1 MTKKNENTALF
12 GLPDD
17 VLQPDG
23 KSIILIKQL
32 QAKGLNRDV
41 KRKLIEHPKSV
52 SHLDAVVTKCLGDRI
67 AHLPDLD
74 KQLVRR
80 WTNPMQRIGSFW
92 AARQGGQTGCD
103 RFAARDYA
111 LSVDLLFLEEFD
123 SDWTSLKF
131 DEDRLLEMCTAWP
144 SIRAAIEQVMA
155 GSNAKLSFNVFMLWP
170 RIVDELV
177 RWPELD
183 KARHRAVSHAVFALC
198 SISMN
203 DWFARRA
210 VELCPE
216 LAGYFEFA
224 DQSEECEEP
233 VAVESTSPDA
243 VGTWQADWNDLLGR
257 LDSLQE
263 ELRSRPTRQSVA
275 QLIQI
280 GQELEVL
287 AERLPEAN
295 EVLRAEVRGKVTRL
309 MAACREWGGKAGFSW
324 LDETVIRLLEKHWEN
339 ALIEP
344 GGPLGELSAD
354 ADAALGRTAQAAGIY
369 QFEAGGRDAMLEA
382 LNDLDRRV
390 GAAKS
395 LVVRKP
401 LAKMRREQDRA
412 LLDLDERLA
421 NLQDV
426 FLSAAS
432 PYGRPFEML
441 DDASGGIDT
450 SAGDAVVSAPSAQPD
465 EIPAPPQAA
474 RSPAPTEVPDSPPAE
489 IAAPA
494 TVSDSEPDLV
504 PLSGKASQPDIVSGS
519 KPMPVPDA
527 IPVAPPEKLTGDQ
540 AVQCPRTDDGATA
553 CSPNEEIYTPEA
565 GEACRPIWT
574 LLERGNLSMAYQ
586 FAKALTELDSSIR
599 TLPPELLQSVA
610 LAHSLVFP
618 DGGLRESV
626 ATRLQSLSEAWFHED
641 GPRSWH
647 TALNL
652 LLVAATLRPMVLSP
666 ESGASAIAGYL
677 RLDSEG
683 RYRSLYSL
691 VQALREASDRLRGFR
706 IELSSIRSARD
717 QAAITKDLS
726 GLQTEAGD
734 WLRTQA
740 PAMTIKFAAAT
751 RVWQAWL
758 RPEGLVARL
767 VSPVVEMKPAAAAEV
782 SALIRSLSDHV
793 EVRKLIRRTDRI
805 ENGRVKGED
814 IHSGAFD
821 HLVRCT
827 QEALGL
833 ARRWLA
839 LVESQSP
846 SSDQMR
852 RLLSQVREKL
862 DQLIGPIQLE
872 LMASDSDPWGLV
884 ASAQKAVWGE
894 LQALHGLF
902 DPESPLPATEPPE
915 EQVLVWDLL
924 LVPEIRMQTGWSVET
939 TAAEIVPA
947 IRKWIAD
954 PVSLCEAFEKRLHV
968 GDVFGAELLLQET
981 VTEDSEPGLGASLP
995 RERDSWCAKLRDA
1008 LLKARREIEVGSAYG
1023 YVSDSER
1030 SVWESDLV
1038 LLEAQTPE
1046 RGRFDSAL
1054 RAISAISGQIERN
1067 HDSKAAAV
1075 TKAISELARAGR
1087 NPADL
1092 AEVEKV
1098 LGERDIATANE
1109 LLQRVRRG
1117 LPPWPEEAVA
1127 VDPFVA
1133 FVSSIVPVED
1143 WLSNQRG
1150 KDSIEATIKKGA
1162 AIPGLELGKVAG
1174 AQRDQAATMF
1184 ADWSL
1189 LKSRRQADAPRL
1201 QSFFGGLGFV
1211 LPGPPTRDSKTTGM
1225 EVWKMTADPIEDRHV
1240 CPIPHF
1246 GSGAKGNYRVICL
1259 WERPTEDDIVQMV
1272 GDSGLHRATVVLY
1285 FGRMSERKWRDISRK
1300 TKLKHKTFVLIDEVM
1315 LLFLAGQEG
1324 SRLAAF
1330 FSTSLPF
1337 AYSDPYDATAGLVP
1351 PEMFFGRMAE
1361 LDAILGINGRCFIYG
1376 GRQLG
1381 KTALMR
1387 RAEQAFHAPA
1397 NRHYSTW
1404 IDLRAEGIGVNRAAS
1419 EIWLPLATSL
1429 KAIGVLG
1436 APVSSASLTKKGGVD
1451 ALFDEVRAF
1460 LDANEE
1466 RRILLLLDEADR
1478 FFEQDG
1484 RNDFA
1489 ETRRLKQLMDVSQR
1503 RFKVVFAGLHNVYR
1517 MTERAN
1523 HPLAHFG
1530 APIKIGPFI
1539 DEHEIREAQE
1549 LVRRP
1554 LQAAGFEFDAPSLV
1568 IRILAQTNYYP
1579 SLIQLYCHHLLRHM
1593 LAKVGSAQRP
1603 SGPRYRIT
1611 NQDIEA
1617 VYSSGDLRDEIRNK
1631 FRLTLQLDLRY
1642 EVVAYAMALEVLSG
1656 RYSHNEGMD
1665 WRSVWHN
1672 GAMQWWPE
1680 GFHDTSELDFRVLLD
1695 EMVELGVLLRTT
1707 EGRYSLRNPNIFL
1720 LLGNQ
1725 EDIETVLVKPRQP
1738 TGEFDSAAFR
1748 AHFRDKPDSPRRNP
1762 LTYQQLSELLR
1773 YENSVVAL
1781 AGSVATGSDSLV
1793 LALGDYLGQTGAG
1806 AVVELDG
1813 CSDHVSFASSLTK
1826 LIRSKRHEALTVV
1839 VVPNTVPWSGVWI
1852 RDAMRLLDGQR
1863 SANHFISLVF
1873 VADPEMIW
1881 GSLADE
1887 VMQELEI
1894 PWMSILPWRESFVRQ
1909 WLEDLK
1915 LPNITGSLGTVTG
1928 FWPALLY
1935 SVVEEGI
1942 TARELDRRI
1951 GALEQG
1957 WKDQQEVKKH
1967 LAEFGLNIPLPQQ
1980 ILTTLANWGSQP
1992 ADPGELAELSECEL
2006 EQVERTLRWA
2016 ELIGLAR
2023 REGGDFW
2030 TLDPV
2035 VRRILLAIKN

>member
-1 MTKKNENTALF
+1 M
-12 GLPDD
+12 
-17 VLQPDG
+17 
-23 KSIILIKQL
+23 
-32 QAKGLNRDV
+32 
-41 KRKLIEHPKSV
+41 
-52 SHLDAVVTKCLGDRI
+52 
-67 AHLPDLD
+67 
-74 KQLVRR
+74 
-80 WTNPMQRIGSFW
+80 
-92 AARQGGQTGCD
+92 
-103 RFAARDYA
+103 
-111 LSVDLLFLEEFD
+111 
-123 SDWTSLKF
+123 
-131 DEDRLLEMCTAWP
+131 
-144 SIRAAIEQVMA
+144 
-155 GSNAKLSFNVFMLWP
+155 
-170 RIVDELV
+170 
-177 RWPELD
+177 
-183 KARHRAVSHAVFALC
+183 
-198 SISMN
+198 
-203 DWFARRA
+203 
-210 VELCPE
+210 
-216 LAGYFEFA
+216 
-224 DQSEECEEP
+224 
-233 VAVESTSPDA
+233 
-243 VGTWQADWNDLLGR
+243 
-257 LDSLQE
+257 
-263 ELRSRPTRQSVA
+263 
-275 QLIQI
+275 QI
-280 GQELEVL
+280 GQKFELL
-287 AERLPEAN
+287 AKHLPEAGDA
-295 EVLRAEVRGKVTRL
+295 LREEVRSKVATL
-309 MAACREWGGKAGFSW
+309 IAACQEWGGKAEFSW
-324 LDETVIRLLEKHWEN
+324 LDETVITLLQTNWEK
-339 ALIEP
+339 ALGEAEEA
-344 GGPLGELSAD
+344 LGELSVD
-354 ADAALGRTAQAAGIY
+354 ADAALGRTTRAAVIY
-369 QFEAGGRDAMLEA
+369 EHEAIARGVMAETLH
-382 LNDLDRRV
+382 DLDQQL
-390 GAAKS
+390 GTAKS
-395 LVVRKP
+395 LLMRKP
-401 LAKMRREQDRA
+401 LDKRRREQERA
-412 LLDLDERLA
+412 LLDLDESLA
-421 NLQDV
+421 TLLDA

-432 PYGRPFEML
+432 PYGRPFEMP
-441 DDASGGIDT
+441 DDAPERIDIPEGNK
-450 SAGDAVVSAPSAQPD
+450 SILVAHENPD
-465 EIPAPPQAA
+465 EVPEPSQSERGSASEEA
-474 RSPAPTEVPDSPPAE
+474 PDSPPAE
-489 IAAPA
+489 IVTP
-494 TVSDSEPDLV
+494 TMVSDPKLQPV
-504 PLSGKASQPDIVSGS
+504 PLSGKAPQPDVESEGR
-519 KPMPVPDA
+519 PMPAPEGDTKPV
-527 IPVAPPEKLTGDQ
+527 VAPEVQ
-540 AVQCPRTDDGATA
+540 AGHETVQGSGVDEGAPA
-553 CSPNEEIYTPEA
+553 DSPHEEIYSPEA
-565 GEACRPIWT
+565 GEACRPIWA
-574 LLERGNLSMAYQ
+574 LLEREKLSMAYQ
-586 FAKALTELDSSIR
+586 FARALRELDSSIR
-599 TLPPELLQSVA
+599 TPPPELLQSVA

-618 DGGLRESV
+618 DGVLREAV
-626 ATRLQSLSEAWFHED
+626 AARLQTLSEAWFDED

-691 VQALREASDRLRGFR
+691 VQALRESSDRLRGFR
-706 IELSSIRSARD
+706 IELASIRSARD
-717 QAAITKDLS
+717 QAAITKDFS
-726 GLQTEAGD
+726 GLQNEARD
-734 WLRTQA
+734 WLRVQA

-751 RVWQAWL
+751 KVWQAWL
-758 RPEGLVARL
+758 KPEGLVSRL
-767 VSPVVEMKPAAAAEV
+767 VTPVAEGKSAAAPEV
-782 SALIRSLSDHV
+782 SVLIRSLSDHT
-793 EVRKLIRRTDRI
+793 EFRKLIRRTDRI

-814 IHSGAFD
+814 IHSGALD
-821 HLVRCT
+821 HLGRCI

-833 ARRWLA
+833 ARRWMA
-839 LVESQSP
+839 LVDAQSP

-852 RLLSQVREKL
+852 KLLLQVRERL
-862 DQLIGPIQLE
+862 DQLIRPIQLE
-872 LMASDSDPWGLV
+872 LSASDSDPWGLV
-884 ASAQKAVWGE
+884 ASAQKAVWSE
-894 LQALHGLF
+894 LQALYDLF
-902 DPESPLPATEPPE
+902 DPESPLPASEPPE
-915 EQVLVWDLL
+915 DQVLARDLL
-924 LVPEIRMQTGWSVET
+924 LVPEIRMEAGWSIET

-947 IRKWIAD
+947 IRKWVGD
-954 PVSLCEAFEKRLHV
+954 PVSFDQAFEMRLHV
-968 GDVFGAELLLQET
+968 GDVFGAELILQET
-981 VTEDSEPGLGASLP
+981 VAEDSEPGLGSNLP
-995 RERDSWCAKLRDA
+995 RERDGWCAKLKDA
-1008 LLKARREIEVGSAYG
+1008 LLKARRDIEVGSAYG
-1023 YVSDSER
+1023 YISDSER
-1030 SVWESDLV
+1030 SIWESDLV
-1038 LLEAQTPE
+1038 LLEAKTPE
-1046 RGRFDSAL
+1046 GGRFDSAL
-1054 RAISAISGQIERN
+1054 RAISVISGQIDKN
-1067 HDSKAAAV
+1067 HDNKATEV
-1075 TKAISELARAGR
+1075 TKAISELGRAGK

-1092 AEVEKV
+1092 AEVEKA

-1117 LPPWPEEAVA
+1117 LPPWPEEAMVF
-1127 VDPFVA
+1127 DPFVS

-1143 WLSNQRG
+1143 WLSNRRG
-1150 KDSIEATIKKGA
+1150 KDSVEASIKKGE

-1174 AQRDQAATMF
+1174 AQRDQAAKMF

-1189 LKSRRQADAPRL
+1189 MKSRREADALRL

-1211 LPGPPTRDSKTTGM
+1211 LPSPPSRDSKTTGM

-1300 TKLKHKTFVLIDEVM
+1300 TKLKHKSFVLMDEVM

-1361 LDAILGINGRCFIYG
+1361 LDAILGLNGRCFIYG

-1387 RAEQAFHAPA
+1387 RAEQAFHSPA
-1397 NRHYSTW
+1397 NGRYSVW

-1436 APVSSASLTKKGGVD
+1436 AQVSSASLAKKGGVD
-1451 ALFDEVRAF
+1451 ALVEEVRAF
-1460 LDANEE
+1460 LHSNEE

-1593 LAKVGSAQRP
+1593 LAKVGGAQRP
-1603 SGPRYRIT
+1603 PGPRYRIT
-1611 NQDIEA
+1611 NQDIEV

-1642 EVVAYAMALEVLSG
+1642 EVIAYAMALEVLSG
-1656 RYSHNEGMD
+1656 RYSHNDGMD

-1695 EMVELGVLLRTT
+1695 EMVELGVLSRPT

-1748 AHFRDKPDSPRRNP
+1748 AHLRDKPDSPRRNP

-1773 YENSVVAL
+1773 HENSVVAL
-1781 AGSVATGSDSLV
+1781 AGTRAAGSDDLV
-1793 LALGDYLGQTGAG
+1793 SALSDYLEQTGAG
-1806 AVVELDG
+1806 TVVELDG
-1813 CSDHVSFASSLTK
+1813 STDHVSFGSDLTK
-1826 LIRSKRHEALTVV
+1826 FTRSKRNETLTVV
-1839 VVPNTVPWSGVWI
+1839 VVPNTVPWSGVWV
-1852 RDAMRLLDGQR
+1852 RDAKRLLDGLR
-1863 SANHFISLVF
+1863 SANHFVSLVF

-1894 PWMSILPWRESFVRQ
+1894 PWMSMLPWRESFVRQ

-1915 LPNITGSLGTVTG
+1915 LPNITSTLGVATG
-1928 FWPALLY
+1928 FWPNLLY
-1935 SVVEEGI
+1935 SLVEEGI
-1942 TARELDRRI
+1942 TAREFDRRI
-1951 GALEQG
+1951 GALEQS
-1957 WKDQQEVKKH
+1957 WINQEEVKKR
-1967 LAEFGLNIPLPQQ
+1967 LAEFGLNIPLPHL
-1980 ILTTLANWGSQP
+1980 ILTTLANWGTQP

-2006 EQVERTLRWA
+2006 DQVERTLRWA

-2030 TLDPV
+2030 TLNSV
-2035 VRRILLAIKN
+2035 VRRILLGAKN